1 MRSYRHP
8 FILSNHGLWAGA
20 SLVLALALT
29 ACTEK
34 PEKNIP
40 APSSAPAPAPAPPP
54 APTPPSTPPPT
65 SPVSSV
71 NADPRDFNQYTEL
84 VWSDE
89 FDDGALNQNKWTYEV
104 QDNWYNNELQ
114 ATTNSSENLFLTG
127 GNLIIQAKREQLRSK
142 QYTSARIIT
151 KGKQDFAYGR
161 IDVRAKLPKGK
172 GIWPAIWMLGSNDS
186 QAPWPACGEIDIMEL
201 RGSKPAVNNS
211 AVHYGNTVADH
222 RVKVADVSLTT
233 GDFSQEY
240 HTFSLIRSRGQLRF
254 FLDGQATPYFTIT
267 PNDASP
273 YPFDNHFFMILN
285 IAVGGDF
292 DGNPDASTTF
302 PQQMLVDYVRYYQY
316 K

>member
-1 MRSYRHP
+1 MRKGSLKYHRSLGGI
-8 FILSNHGLWAGA
+8 FVGA
-20 SLVLALALT
+20 VLCCLTAT
-29 ACTEK
+29 ACTE
-34 PEKNIP
+34 EKE
-40 APSSAPAPAPAPPP
+40 ASVP
-54 APTPPSTPPPT
+54 APTPTPPAAT
-65 SPVSSV
+65 EV
-71 NADPRDFNQYTEL
+71 NADPRDYNQYTEL

-89 FDDGALNQNKWTYEV
+89 FDGSALNQTKWTYEV
-104 QDNWYNNELQ
+104 SDNWFNNELQ

-127 GNLIIQAKREQLRSK
+127 GNLTIQAKREQLRNR

-201 RGSKPAVNNS
+201 RGSQPAVNIS
-211 AVHYGNTVADH
+211 TVHFGNTVAE
-222 RVKVADVSLTT
+222 RKFKGTEIRLPS
-233 GDFSQEY
+233 GDFSDDY
-240 HTFSLIRSRGQLRF
+240 HIFSLVRSKGQLRW
-254 FLDGQATPYFTIT
+254 FLDGQQYFTIT

-273 YPFDNHFFMILN
+273 YPFDNKFYMILN
-285 IAVGGDF
+285 VAVGGDF

-302 PQQMLVDYVRYYQY
+302 PKQMQVDYVRYYQY